1 MPDKSGQENE
11 RSKEAMK
18 KGLKV
23 EGMMCNHCKAAV
35 EKALNAVEGVS
46 AAEVNLEQK
55 TATAT
60 LAGEVADEALKAAV
74 TEAGYEVLGV
84 EAQ

>member
-1 MPDKSGQENE
+1 
-11 RSKEAMK
+11 MK
-18 KGLKV
+18 KVLKV

>member
-1 MPDKSGQENE
+1 
-11 RSKEAMK
+11 MK
-18 KGLKV
+18 KVLKV

-35 EKALNAVEGVS
+35 EKSLNAVEGVS
-46 AAEVNLEQK
+46 ADEVDLEQK

-60 LAGEVADEALKAAV
+60 LAGEVADEVLKAAV

-84 EAQ
+84 ETQ